1 MSNKV
6 CFSKKE
12 FKYLIVYKMLK
23 KLDLCA
29 YFSQTWVHIEITLM
43 ELNMSFLIK
52 DDKLL
57 EQHNEIW
64 KTVN

>member
-1 MSNKV
+1 
-6 CFSKKE
+6 
-12 FKYLIVYKMLK
+12 MLK

-29 YFSQTWVHIEITLM
+29 YFCQTWEHIEITLM